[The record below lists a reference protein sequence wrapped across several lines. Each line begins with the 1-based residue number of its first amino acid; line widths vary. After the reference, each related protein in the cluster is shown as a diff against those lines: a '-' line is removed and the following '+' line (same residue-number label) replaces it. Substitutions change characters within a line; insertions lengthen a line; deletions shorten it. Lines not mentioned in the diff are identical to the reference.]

1 MIFNLKEPLMSEDIK
16 QQVDTSSAEFKEGV
30 EVGLNSSEDRKNW
43 QAGIEL
49 GQELKDE
56 GEDSEP
62 VSEILFKEPSTP
74 LFIRG
79 GNEGNAQDEKD
90 ETEE

>member
-1 MIFNLKEPLMSEDIK
+1 MSEGVK
-16 QQVDTSSAEFKEGV
+16 QNVDTSSAEFKEGV
-30 EVGLNSSEDRKNW
+30 KAGLNSTEDTKNW

-56 GEDSEP
+56 GENKEP
-62 VSEILFKEPSTP
+62 VSEVVLKESSTP
-74 LFIRG
+74 LFIRDSQS
-79 GNEGNAQDEKD
+79 GNKGNAQDEKD

>member
-1 MIFNLKEPLMSEDIK
+1 MSEGVK
-16 QQVDTSSAEFKEGV
+16 QNVDTSSAEFKQGV
-30 EVGLNSSEDRKNW
+30 EAGLNSTEDTKNW
-43 QAGIEL
+43 QVGIEL

-56 GEDSEP
+56 GENKEP

-74 LFIRG
+74 LFIKDRQR

>member
-1 MIFNLKEPLMSEDIK
+1 MSEGIK
-16 QQVDTSSAEFKEGV
+16 QHVDTSSAEFKQGV
-30 EVGLNSSEDRKNW
+30 EAGLNSTEDTKNW

-49 GQELKDE
+49 GQELKDD
-56 GEDSEP
+56 GENKEP
-62 VSEILFKEPSTP
+62 VSEVVLKESSTP
-74 LFIRG
+74 LFIRDSQG

>member
-1 MIFNLKEPLMSEDIK
+1 MSEGVK
-16 QQVDTSSAEFKEGV
+16 QNVDTSSAEFKEGV
-30 EVGLNSSEDRKNW
+30 KAGLNSTVDTNNW

-56 GEDSEP
+56 GENKEP
-62 VSEILFKEPSTP
+62 VSEVVLKESSTP
-74 LFIRG
+74 LFIRARQG
-79 GNEGNAQDEKD
+79 GKEGNAQDEKD

>member
-1 MIFNLKEPLMSEDIK
+1 ME
-16 QQVDTSSAEFKEGV
+16 A
-30 EVGLNSSEDRKNW
+30 GLNSTEDTKNW

-56 GEDSEP
+56 GENKEP
-62 VSEILFKEPSTP
+62 VSEILSKESSTP
-74 LFIRG
+74 LFLKDRQG
-79 GNEGNAQDEKD
+79 SNEGNAQDEKD

>member
-1 MIFNLKEPLMSEDIK
+1 MSEGVK
-16 QQVDTSSAEFKEGV
+16 QNVDTSSAEFKERV
-30 EVGLNSSEDRKNW
+30 KAGLNSTDGTKNW

-56 GEDSEP
+56 GENKEP

-74 LFIRG
+74 LFIKDRQR

>member
-1 MIFNLKEPLMSEDIK
+1 MSEGLK
-16 QQVDTSSAEFKEGV
+16 QNVNTSSAEFKEGV
-30 EVGLNSSEDRKNW
+30 KAGLNSTEDTKNL

-49 GQELKDE
+49 GKELKDDRE
-56 GEDSEP
+56 YNEP
-62 VSEILFKEPSTP
+62 VSEIRSKESSTP
-74 LFIRG
+74 VFIKDRQ

>member
-1 MIFNLKEPLMSEDIK
+1 MSEGVK
-16 QQVDTSSAEFKEGV
+16 QNVDTSSAEFIEGV
-30 EVGLNSSEDRKNW
+30 KAGLNSSDGTKNW

-56 GEDSEP
+56 VQDKKL
-62 VSEILFKEPSTP
+62 VSEVLEESSTP

-79 GNEGNAQDEKD
+79 SQRGDQGNAQDEKD

>member
-1 MIFNLKEPLMSEDIK
+1 MSEDIK
-16 QQVDTSSAEFKEGV
+16 QPVDTSSSKFKEGV
-30 EVGLNSSEDRKNW
+30 KAGLNSTADAKNW

-56 GEDSEP
+56 AENNEP
-62 VSEILFKEPSTP
+62 VSEILFRESPTP
-74 LFIRG
+74 LFIRDRQG

>member
-1 MIFNLKEPLMSEDIK
+1 MSEGLK
-16 QQVDTSSAEFKEGV
+16 QNVDTSSAEFKEGV
-30 EVGLNSSEDRKNW
+30 KAGLNSTEDTKNW

-56 GEDSEP
+56 GGNNEP
-62 VSEILFKEPSTP
+62 VSEILFRESPTP
-74 LFIRG
+74 LFIRDSQG
-79 GNEGNAQDEKD
+79 GNKGNAQDEKD

>member
-1 MIFNLKEPLMSEDIK
+1 MSEDIK
-16 QQVDTSSAEFKEGV
+16 QHVDTSSAEFKDGV
-30 EVGLNSSEDRKNW
+30 EAGLNSTEDRKNW

-56 GEDSEP
+56 GENREP
-62 VSEILFKEPSTP
+62 VTEILFKEPSTP
-74 LFIRG
+74 LFIRDSQG

>member
-1 MIFNLKEPLMSEDIK
+1 MTEDIK
-16 QQVDTSSAEFKEGV
+16 QHVDTSSAEFKEGV
-30 EVGLNSSEDRKNW
+30 EAGLNSTDDTKNW

-49 GQELKDE
+49 GQELKAE
-56 GEDSEP
+56 GVNREP
-62 VSEILFKEPSTP
+62 ISEILFKESSTP
-74 LFIRG
+74 VFIRDSQG

>member
-1 MIFNLKEPLMSEDIK
+1 MSEGVK
-16 QQVDTSSAEFKEGV
+16 QNVDTSSAEFIEGV
-30 EVGLNSSEDRKNW
+30 KAGLNSTDGTKNW

-49 GQELKDE
+49 GKELKHEVQDKKL
-56 GEDSEP
+56 
-62 VSEILFKEPSTP
+62 VSEVLEESSTP

-79 GNEGNAQDEKD
+79 SQRGDQGNAQDEKD

>member
-1 MIFNLKEPLMSEDIK
+1 MSEGIK
-16 QQVDTSSAEFKEGV
+16 QNVDTSSAEFKHGV
-30 EVGLNSSEDRKNW
+30 EAGLNSTQDTKNW

-56 GEDSEP
+56 GENKEL
-62 VSEILFKEPSTP
+62 VSKVLKESSTP

-79 GNEGNAQDEKD
+79 SQGGHQGNAQDEKD
-90 ETEE
+90 ETGE

>member
-1 MIFNLKEPLMSEDIK
+1 MSEGLK
-16 QQVDTSSAEFKEGV
+16 QNVNTSSAEFKEGV
-30 EVGLNSSEDRKNW
+30 EAGLNYPEDTKNW
-43 QAGIEL
+43 QAGVEL

-56 GEDSEP
+56 GENNEP
-62 VSEILFKEPSTP
+62 VSEILFKESSTP
-74 LFIRG
+74 LFIKDRQG

>member
-1 MIFNLKEPLMSEDIK
+1 MSEGLK
-16 QQVDTSSAEFKEGV
+16 QNVNTSSTEFKEGV
-30 EVGLNSSEDRKNW
+30 KAGLSSTEDTKNW
-43 QAGIEL
+43 KAGIEL

-56 GEDSEP
+56 GENNEP
-62 VSEILFKEPSTP
+62 VSEILYKESSTP
-74 LFIRG
+74 LFIKDRQG